1 MINSEDKFC
10 SFSKIHR
17 KTQLFSNIRY
27 KNIKVVRNR
36 EIMSRSERFA
46 VKPREICLDLDIN
59 NDLNSFRKD

>member
-1 MINSEDKFC
+1 MINSEVKFC
-10 SFSKIHR
+10 SFSKNQR